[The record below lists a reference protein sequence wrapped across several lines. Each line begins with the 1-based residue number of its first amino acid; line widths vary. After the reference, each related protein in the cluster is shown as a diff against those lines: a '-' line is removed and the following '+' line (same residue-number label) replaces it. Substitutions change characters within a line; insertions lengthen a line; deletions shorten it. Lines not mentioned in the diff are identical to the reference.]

1 MTKINLHGILKYEF
15 GEILPL
21 NIART
26 RETIDAIDSVKKN
39 FKSRIYELA
48 RENIHFNIIADGE
61 SIKDLNQLEM
71 KKNFKQ
77 IDIVPVIAGGVE
89 LVTVIL
95 INIAIMLVS
104 MAIQY
109 AMRPKPPKPPEA
121 QQLQSEISGQKSAFI
136 FSNRANLTQQ
146 GQPVPVGYGR
156 LRVGSSTIQTTV
168 KSFPQT
174 EQIGSVLAGDAGEV
188 TAFYTNQEAVLANP

>member
-77 IDIVPVIAGGVE
+77 IDIVPVIAGGIE
-89 LVTVIL
+89 LVTMIL

-121 QQLQSEISGQKSAFI
+121 QQLQSEISGQKSSFI

-156 LRVGSSTIQTTV
+156 LRVGTSTIQTTV

-188 TAFYTNQEAVLANP
+188 TAFYTNQEAVLANQ

>member
-15 GEILPL
+15 GEVPPL
-21 NIART
+21 SITRT
-26 RETIDAIDSVKKN
+26 REIIDAIDTVKKD
-39 FKSRIYELA
+39 FRARIYELA
-48 RENIHFNIIADGE
+48 RQNIHFNIIADGE

-77 IDIVPVIAGGVE
+77 IDIVPVIAGAIAP
-89 LVTVIL
+89 LVYFL
-95 INIAIMLVS
+95 IQIAIMLVS

-109 AMRPKPPKPPEA
+109 AMRPKPPKIEQ
-121 QQLQSEISGQKSAFI
+121 QQLQSEVSAQKGSFI

-156 LRVGSSTIQTTV
+156 LRVGTSTIQATI
-168 KSFPQT
+168 KSYPQT
-174 EQIGSVLAGDAGEV
+174 ESIGNVIVEANNA
-188 TAFYTNQEAVLANP
+188 AYNTNQLIVS